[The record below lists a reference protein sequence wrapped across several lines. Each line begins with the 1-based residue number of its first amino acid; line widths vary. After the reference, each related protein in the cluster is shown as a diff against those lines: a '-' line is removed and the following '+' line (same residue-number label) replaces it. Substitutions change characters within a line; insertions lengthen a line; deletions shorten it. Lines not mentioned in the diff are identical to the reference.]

1 MLKLVGFRFSI
12 GLIALLAVIAGVV
25 FTVRDRSVPGLAVTQ
40 DDQDWR
46 YERLIFLKAAYDRL
60 DAELARQPNSPGAT
74 SLKGEQQEL
83 LRLMEE
89 TAQPIAENQ
98 IPAAVRP
105 LLQRREPGPAV
116 PAATEPPPAAPAPV
130 ATASSPDLH
139 ASPPELRPGAGF
151 AFNPGL
157 DLSGLSREPALDIP
171 VIRPRAAPPAKA
183 EKPAKNAG
191 NSQEAPRREP

>member
-25 FTVRDRSVPGLAVTQ
+25 FTVRDRSVPGLAITQ

-60 DAELARQPNSPGAT
+60 HAELAREPNSPGAA

-89 TAQPIAENQ
+89 TAQPIAASQ

-116 PAATEPPPAAPAPV
+116 PAATERPPAAPAPV

-139 ASPPELRPGAGF
+139 ASPPELRLGAGF

-183 EKPAKNAG
+183 EKPAKNAANG
-191 NSQEAPRREP
+191 QEAPRREP